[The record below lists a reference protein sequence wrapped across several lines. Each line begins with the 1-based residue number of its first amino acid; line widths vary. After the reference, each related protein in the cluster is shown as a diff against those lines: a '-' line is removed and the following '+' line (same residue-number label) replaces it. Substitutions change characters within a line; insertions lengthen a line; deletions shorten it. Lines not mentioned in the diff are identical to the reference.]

1 MLKVLLREADKVVE
15 NILTQHY
22 EEKNKKIEIQDAV
35 TLGVFEDLFKK
46 GQALQLLIEKNMDA
60 GIDSLAR
67 GMMENTVYLKTLLSE
82 DNKIL
87 GRSYYVANK
96 RKELKILKTMLA
108 EDEIGKRIRSLLATD
123 LQDLKTRI
131 GIEPDEKLEQ
141 LKSNYEDVFNL
152 RSEGAEWYN
161 LEDKSRNF
169 FELCKYFDMEPEYH
183 ILYRRFSDEVHA
195 QDVMKRIKVFD
206 GELFV
211 LSNTYSSDMQLS
223 LANFFL
229 VESIRNIYTFYGLKK
244 PLRQFNA
251 LIKINYKFKIK

>member
-1 MLKVLLREADKVVE
+1 MLKGLLREADKVVE

-22 EEKNKKIEIQDAV
+22 EAKNKEIEISDAV
-35 TLGVFEDLFKK
+35 TLGVFEDLLKK

-67 GMMENTVYLKTLLSE
+67 GMMENTVYLKILLSG

-96 RKELKILKTMLA
+96 RKELQLLKTMLA
-108 EDEIGKRIRSLLATD
+108 EDEIGKRIRSLMSTD
-123 LQDLKTRI
+123 LQSLKTRI
-131 GIEPDEKLEQ
+131 GIGPDEKLEQ
-141 LKSNYEDVFNL
+141 LKTEYKDVFKL

-161 LEDKSRNF
+161 LEGKARNF

-206 GELFV
+206 GELVV
-211 LSNTYSSDMQLS
+211 LSHTYGSDMQLS
-223 LANFFL
+223 LANLFL
-229 VESIRNIYTFYGLKK
+229 VESIRNIYTFYGLKN

-251 LIKINYKFKIK
+251 LMKINYQFMIK